1 MENRNHLLKYRL
13 EETPYFFFNVLHAP
27 ITPSKRCSQ
36 GNFANED
43 LSKPTSDW
51 VIKFRCLINNVSI
64 NALHRTQIQLFF
76 VFFKIQILG
85 IECDF

>member
-27 ITPSKRCSQ
+27 ITPSKRCSK

-43 LSKPTSDW
+43 LSKPNSD
-51 VIKFRCLINNVSI
+51 
-64 NALHRTQIQLFF
+64 
-76 VFFKIQILG
+76 
-85 IECDF
+85 